1 VERRWLDASLLPT
14 IVVRD
19 DIVVYANPAA
29 GALAGEA
36 PEAIVGRPSSDFIA
50 PEERERVLER
60 RARRQR
66 GEPVPTTYRTSLEF
80 AGGRRVTVEL
90 HVAVTGQ
97 ELVIQLVDVSVRVA
111 QRARLNELAVLGA
124 RLQLE
129 RSEASILG
137 AMRVGL
143 GRLGLGAFL
152 LRPEGDRLR
161 VTLAAQVPGQEPAF
175 PDVPGVP
182 VGEVAGDWTDHGRRV
197 WIEGAAFCD
206 ELAPEVTRFGGAE
219 AAAHAPE
226 IGAVLAHLRGI
237 GLRIDSAGLPTAM
250 LFLLANWLREE
261 DVPAFRLFATQLSAA
276 IDAARTIQDISI
288 RNEELAAR
296 NRIAEIAAS
305 APGLPEFFELGGQE
319 IIRSVGCHGLAVW
332 LLDDDRDELVLTH
345 EFGGNREAGAAFRR
359 VPVATSLTGQVM
371 RSGKPRLLQRED
383 YPPEA
388 RPILESTGLL
398 TYAAVPLRFRG
409 RSVGI
414 ATAGFRDRRDEQGAR
429 LHLLRAMA
437 GPMAAAVETQR
448 LLEDLRRRISEL
460 GLLKEVAV
468 ASANLELPGLLES
481 VLRRIMDTF
490 AIDACGAYL
499 LEDGDMRLLASLGI
513 SEASAR
519 EMARV
524 PIAHTDPGL
533 ATQRLEP
540 FVIPRM
546 ADLDERSRYLYRE
559 ERFETA
565 AFVPVSVK
573 GRPLGALVVGRRTPL
588 AFQQGELGQISAV
601 ASQIGVAVEN
611 GRLFAEARRRLED
624 LSLVHEV
631 GSAVAASLDLPA
643 VLKVGTEAVR
653 RLLDATQCV
662 LLLLDREQGVL
673 RMGGHSGELPREV
686 ENMALP
692 LGATSLSARAL
703 RERRTIWVRDAVADP
718 GVAHQYAA
726 PFGTLSLIAAPLLVR
741 DEPVGV
747 VVAGDA
753 RRHRDFSPSEIDR
766 MAAVANQLAVA
777 IDNAR
782 LYSEARLRAE
792 DLAVLLEVGRAVT
805 ASLDLGQVLETGAE
819 AVRRLLAA
827 RHCVILL
834 VDEEA
839 RALKLG
845 GCTRDFPDH
854 LRKLTLSL
862 DVPSITSTAFSER
875 RTMVVPDVSRDEK
888 VVRALSQAVGTTAF
902 LVTPLFQR
910 DRPVG
915 TVLVL
920 ETERP
925 RHFTQA
931 EVDRVTA
938 VANQL
943 SVAVENARL
952 YEDLRRSYA
961 ELRQAQAQL
970 LAQERLAAL
979 GELSAVVAHEVRNP
993 LGVIFNSVGSL
1004 RRALRPEGD
1013 VRMLLDILQEEADRL
1028 NRIVGDLLDFARP
1041 APPAP
1046 EAQSL
1051 EEALDGAVAAAVAG
1065 SNGAVRVER
1074 AIEPGLPPVSMDGHQ
1089 IRQAFLNVAANA
1101 VQAMLRGGTL
1111 TVRARREGPWVRVDL
1126 EDEGPGIPPEV
1137 RRRVFQPFFTT
1148 KPSGTGLGLAV
1159 VKRIV
1164 EAHRGEVAFENLPGK
1179 GTRFT
1184 IRLPLEAT
1192 AAGPPAVGG

>member
-1 VERRWLDASLLPT
+1 VDRRWLDASQLPT
-14 IVVRD
+14 IVIRD

-66 GEPVPTTYRTSLEF
+66 GEPVPATYRTSLEF
-80 AGGRRVTVEL
+80 AGGRRVTVEV
-90 HVAVTGQ
+90 HVAVTDRD
-97 ELVIQLVDVSVRVA
+97 LVIQLVDVSDRAA
-111 QRARLNELAVLGA
+111 QRARLNELAGLGA

-129 RSEASILG
+129 RSEGPILE

-152 LRPEGDRLR
+152 LRPKGDRLR
-161 VTLAAQVPGQEPAF
+161 VTLASMIPSHQPALA
-175 PDVPGVP
+175 DVPGMP
-182 VGEVAGDWTDHGRRV
+182 IGEVTGDWTDHGRRV
-197 WIEGAAFCD
+197 WAEGAAFCD
-206 ELAPEVTRFGGAE
+206 ELGPEVARFGGAE
-219 AAAHAPE
+219 AAARARE
-226 IGAVLAHLRGI
+226 IGAVMAHLRGI
-237 GLRIDSAGLPTAM
+237 GLRIDSAGLPAAM
-250 LFLLANWLREE
+250 LFLLGDWLREE
-261 DVPAFRLFATQLSAA
+261 DLPAFRLFATQLSAA
-276 IDAARTIQDISI
+276 LDAARTIQDISS

-305 APGLPEFFELGGQE
+305 APGLPEFFELGGRE
-319 IIRSVGCHGLAVW
+319 IVRSVGCDGLAVW
-332 LLDDDRDELVLTH
+332 LLDEERDELVLAH
-345 EFGGNREAGAAFRR
+345 EVGGTTAAGAAFRR

-371 RSGKPRLLQRED
+371 REGRARLLQRED
-383 YPPEA
+383 HPPPA
-388 RPILESTGLL
+388 RPILEATGLV

-409 RSVGI
+409 HSVGI
-414 ATAGFRDRRDEQGAR
+414 ATAAFRDRRDERGAR

-437 GPMAAAVETQR
+437 GPLAAAVETQR
-448 LLEDLRRRISEL
+448 LLEDLRHRVSEL
-460 GLLKEVAV
+460 GLLNEVAV
-468 ASANLELPGLLES
+468 ASANLDLPGLLES
-481 VLRRIMDTF
+481 VLRRLMDTF

-513 SEASAR
+513 SEATAR

-524 PIAHTDPGL
+524 PIAQTDPGL
-533 ATQRLEP
+533 AIQRLAP

-546 ADLDERSRYLYRE
+546 AALDERSHYLHRE

-565 AFVPVSVK
+565 AFVPIAVK
-573 GRPLGALVVGRRTPL
+573 GVPLGALVVARRTPL
-588 AFQQGELGQISAV
+588 AFQQGELGQLSAV

-611 GRLFAEARRRLED
+611 ARLFAEAHRRLKD

-631 GSAVAASLDLPA
+631 GSAVAASLDLPG
-643 VLKVGTEAVR
+643 VLNVGTEAVR
-653 RLLDATQCV
+653 GLLDVTHCA
-662 LLLLDREQGVL
+662 LLLLDREHDLL
-673 RMGGHSGELPREV
+673 RFGGHAGEFPPEV
-686 ENMALP
+686 MEMVLP
-692 LGATSLSARAL
+692 LGTASLSARAL
-703 RERRTIWVRDAVADP
+703 RERRTLWVRDAVADP
-718 GVAHQYAA
+718 GVARHYAA
-726 PFGTLSLIAAPLLVR
+726 PFGTLSLIAAPLFVR

-753 RRHRDFSPSEIDR
+753 RRHRDFSQSEIDR
-766 MAAVANQLAVA
+766 VGAVANQLAVA

-845 GCTRDFPDH
+845 GCSRDFPGH
-854 LRKLTLSL
+854 LRKLRLPL
-862 DVPSITSTAFSER
+862 DQPSITSLAFRER
-875 RTMVVPDVSRDEK
+875 RTIAVSDALGDEG
-888 VVRALSQAVGTTAF
+888 VERSMAQAAGTTAF

-910 DRPVG
+910 DRPMG

-920 ETERP
+920 ETERT

-931 EVDRVTA
+931 EIDRVTA
-938 VANQL
+938 VANHL

-952 YEDLRRSYA
+952 YEDLHHSFA

-1013 VRMLLDILQEEADRL
+1013 ARVLLDILQEEADRL

-1051 EEALDGAVAAAVAG
+1051 EAVLEEAVAAAVAEA
-1065 SNGAVRVER
+1065 NGAVRVER
-1074 AIEPGLPPVSMDGHQ
+1074 AVEPGLPPVTMDGHQ
-1089 IRQAFLNVAANA
+1089 MRQAFLNVAANA
-1101 VQAMLRGGTL
+1101 AQAMIRGGTL

-1184 IRLPLEAT
+1184 VRLPLEAPAEGAP
-1192 AAGPPAVGG
+1192 AAGG